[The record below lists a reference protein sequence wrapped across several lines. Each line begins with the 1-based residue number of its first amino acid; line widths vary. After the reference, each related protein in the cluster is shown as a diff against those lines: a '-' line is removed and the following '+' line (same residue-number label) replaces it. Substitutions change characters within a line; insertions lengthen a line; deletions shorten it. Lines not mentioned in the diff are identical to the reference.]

1 MSGGFDAASP
11 LHLQAARDSTLSEQ
25 FRVRQLFADQQS
37 PHHIL
42 NFFAKSNVL
51 LAQALQPLPVVV
63 GGASFTYGLVYLSHL
78 IADGLLRVQKPINS
92 ELSRVQLR
100 IVPFFCVHGVFR
112 FALAGVSPGS
122 FDMLC
127 SIASIIPRMASG
139 RVTGGL
145 CFVAQASM
153 ALI

>member
-1 MSGGFDAASP
+1 MGPPHG
-11 LHLQAARDSTLSEQ
+11 LLQLTRAVSRPLSEQ
-25 FRVRQLFADQQS
+25 FRVRRLFADQQS

-112 FALAGVSPGS
+112 FALAGFSPGS
-122 FDMLC
+122 FDMMC